1 MTTSLL
7 FCIASIVHAHTTTH
21 THVHNSQ
28 TGEGGPLQFDGSITT
43 GTSVQVNGG
52 TEVPLESNINLRALM
67 FG

>member
-1 MTTSLL
+1 MS
-7 FCIASIVHAHTTTH
+7 FGGGGGGSGSITAHK
-21 THVHNSQ
+21 HNSQ